1 MKTFSILTVLC
12 ATLPLFAQTFDRTRP
27 PVSPEPRPYKLPPV
41 YETKLPNGMTVLL
54 ADDPRFPLVTTRLV
68 FAGGNKRDPKDIP
81 GLAAAVASMLME
93 GTATRTYQQIAE
105 ELDGVGGVMSA
116 NSSGD
121 AVTISSSVLAEN
133 TARIL
138 ALMADVAHNSTFPQS
153 ELDLYRQNR
162 KQTLNTQHANPGF
175 LANEEFRK
183 RLFGDTPYAHVGPTA
198 ASIDLFDQKAV
209 AGFRDTYFVPNNAVL
224 ILVGKL
230 PLRAQMMKTITD
242 QFAAWQ
248 QKPLPAWTPEAA
260 PASKRQLVLVD
271 RPGSVQ
277 ADIRIGRIGLTQQSP
292 EYFPLSM
299 GSLIEGGSTNS
310 RLFLDIREKR
320 GYTYD
325 AHTEMN
331 PLADAGTFSAV
342 TEVRN
347 EVAAP
352 ALEAVVEH
360 LNRIAT
366 EPVTGEELSDAKT
379 YANGSFLLS
388 MEPQR
393 GLADRLVQLKV
404 MNLPKDYLE
413 TYTTKVNSVEP
424 DQIQGAAKKYMAPSD
439 AAIIVVGDATALA
452 GQLEKIGTFE
462 VVKPVQ

>member
-1 MKTFSILTVLC
+1 MKTFAILIAVW
-12 ATLPLFAQTFDRTRP
+12 AGLPLAAQTFDRTKP
-27 PVSPEPRPYKLPPV
+27 PASPEPRPYKLPPV
-41 YETKLPNGMTVLL
+41 YETKLPNGFTVLL
-54 ADDPRFPLVTTRLV
+54 ADDPRFPLVSARLV
-68 FAGGNKRDPKDIP
+68 FHGGNKRDPKDIP

-93 GTATRTYQQIAE
+93 GTASRSSQQIAE
-105 ELDGVGGVMSA
+105 ELDGLGGVISA
-116 NSSGD
+116 NASAD

-133 TARIL
+133 TPKIL
-138 ALMADVAHNSTFPQS
+138 ALMADVAHNATFPQN

-183 RLFGDTPYAHVGPTA
+183 RLFGETPYAHVGPTS
-198 ASIDLFDQKAV
+198 ASIDRFDQKTI
-209 AGFRDTYFVPNNAVL
+209 AGFRDTYFVPNNGVL

-230 PLRAQMMKTITD
+230 PARAQIMKTITD
-242 QFAAWQ
+242 QFGAWQ
-248 QKPLPAWTPEAA
+248 QKAVPAWTPEATPA
-260 PASKRQLVLVD
+260 PKRQLVLVD

-277 ADIRIGRIGLTQQSP
+277 ADIRMGKIGVTQNNTD
-292 EYFPLSM
+292 YFPLSM
-299 GSLIEGGSTNS
+299 GSLIEGGGISS

-347 EVAAP
+347 DVAAP
-352 ALEAVVEH
+352 ALEAVLEH
-360 LNRIAT
+360 LDRIAT
-366 EPVTGEELSDAKT
+366 EPVSKEELSDAKT
-379 YANGSFLLS
+379 FANGSFLLS

-393 GLADRLVQLKV
+393 GLADRLVQMKV
-404 MNLPKDYLE
+404 MNLPKDYLD

-424 DQIQGAAKKYMAPSD
+424 DQIESAAKKYMAPAED
-439 AAIIVVGDATALA
+439 AIIVVGDAAALA
-452 GQLEKIGTFE
+452 EQLKKVGNFE